1 MQSIATIYLSS
12 FVFVQ
17 LNVILRM
24 FLSVIKSG
32 YDTVVEEKEAAEEAK
47 AEAKAAKKVRD
58 AAEAAEEEEE
68 EEERQRS
75 MDNASSDS
83 VNSVASSFGS
93 SGSSGSSSSSGS
105 RGREANRE
113 ADRFGD
119 AAIRQISGRSL
130 QWWNEEQRSPGMS
143 VIPIG

>member
-47 AEAKAAKKVRD
+47 AEAKAAKKVRE
-58 AAEAAEEEEE
+58 AAEAAEE

>member
-58 AAEAAEEEEE
+58 AAEAAEE

>member
-47 AEAKAAKKVRD
+47 AEAKAAKKVRG
-58 AAEAAEEEEE
+58 AAEAAEE

-75 MDNASSDS
+75 MDNASSGS

>member
-1 MQSIATIYLSS
+1 MQSIGTIYLSS

-32 YDTVVEEKEAAEEAK
+32 YDTVVEEKEAAEEAAAEAK

-58 AAEAAEEEEE
+58 AAEAVEA

-75 MDNASSDS
+75 MDNTTSGSI
-83 VNSVASSFGS
+83 NSVASSFGS
-93 SGSSGSSSSSGS
+93 SGSGGSGGS

-143 VIPIG
+143 IIPIG

>member
-68 EEERQRS
+68 RQRS
-75 MDNASSDS
+75 MDNASSGS

>member
-1 MQSIATIYLSS
+1 MQSIGTIYLSS

-32 YDTVVEEKEAAEEAK
+32 YDTVVEEKEAAEEAAVEAK

-58 AAEAAEEEEE
+58 AAEAAEA

-75 MDNASSDS
+75 MDNTTSGSI
-83 VNSVASSFGS
+83 NSVASSFGS
-93 SGSSGSSSSSGS
+93 SGSGGS

-143 VIPIG
+143 IIPIG